1 MMISQ
6 GSLSSCLCVLQIVI
20 VSVSGNSPT
29 ATLVFTNSIMMTS
42 NNLAGVSVSGN
53 SPTATLVFTN
63 SIMVVR

>member
-1 MMISQ
+1 MTSNNLA
-6 GSLSSCLCVLQIVI
+6 G